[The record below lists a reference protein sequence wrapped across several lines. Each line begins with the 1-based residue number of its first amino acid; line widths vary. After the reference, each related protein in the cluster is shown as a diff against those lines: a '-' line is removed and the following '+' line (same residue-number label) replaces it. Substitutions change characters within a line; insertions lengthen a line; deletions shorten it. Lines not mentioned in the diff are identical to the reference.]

1 MGTSSS
7 SSGPGAGVPFDPP
20 WLSSVA
26 SEIGS
31 PLEQISGDGAQQEQP
46 RSRPSLSCSLLE
58 LLLHVVLE
66 MQDGIWGNMQAVVT
80 ELR

>member
-31 PLEQISGDGAQQEQP
+31 PLEQISGDGAQQEQTPQQAEPVVQPSGIAPP
-46 RSRPSLSCSLLE
+46 RRF
-58 LLLHVVLE
+58 
-66 MQDGIWGNMQAVVT
+66 GNARRYMG

>member
-7 SSGPGAGVPFDPP
+7 SSGPGSGVPFDPP

-31 PLEQISGDGAQQEQP
+31 PLEQISGEPAQAEQNLQQTGP
-46 RSRPSLSCSLLE
+46 AAQPVEIAPQGDLAT
-58 LLLHVVLE
+58 H
-66 MQDGIWGNMQAVVT
+66 DGIWVNMQAVVT
-80 ELR
+80 GVL

>member
-7 SSGPGAGVPFDPP
+7 SSGPGSGVPFDPP

-31 PLEQISGDGAQQEQP
+31 PLEQISGEPAQAEQNLQQTGPAAHRRVP
-46 RSRPSLSCSLLE
+46 RR
-58 LLLHVVLE
+58 
-66 MQDGIWGNMQAVVT
+66 
-80 ELR
+80 R

>member
-7 SSGPGAGVPFDPP
+7 SSGPGGGVPFDPP

-31 PLEQISGDGAQQEQP
+31 PLEQISGEPSQPEQNPQQTEPAAQPVE
-46 RSRPSLSCSLLE
+46 
-58 LLLHVVLE
+58 V
-66 MQDGIWGNMQAVVT
+66 A
-80 ELR
+80 LRCPPIVGQK